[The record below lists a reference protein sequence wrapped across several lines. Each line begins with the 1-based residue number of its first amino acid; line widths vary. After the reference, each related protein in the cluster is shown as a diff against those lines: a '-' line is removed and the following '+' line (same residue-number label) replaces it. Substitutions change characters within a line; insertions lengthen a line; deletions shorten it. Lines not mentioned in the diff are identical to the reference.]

1 MTNKDSAIS
10 YREAITELAERIQ
23 GAENLERLYNLAQY
37 LWRRE
42 AVIRE
47 LIRRAADQNE
57 AAVRLCN
64 FAEKIIQSR
73 KEATAT

>member
-1 MTNKDSAIS
+1 MTDKDCTTAH
-10 YREAITELAERIQ
+10 REAITDLAARIQ
-23 GAENLERLYNLAQY
+23 GAEALKRLYNLAQY
-37 LWRRE
+37 LWERE
-42 AVIRE
+42 VAIQE
-47 LIRRAADQNE
+47 IIRRAPDQDE